1 MLTNDDHPIDSSPI
15 AGRDAAD
22 ADTAVHRLP
31 RHLNELMLWPFYVEV
46 ARDFDTSISLV
57 GQTTTLAVLVSAVLG
72 ILIGPLADHYGHRR
86 TLLLG
91 AAGVVVSAFGTA
103 LASSFVMLLIARL
116 LSGVSAGVAVS
127 VVLAVAGSRFT
138 GEARRKAMSWA
149 IAALA
154 APAIGGIPV
163 IAGLGD
169 LVGWQWSFA
178 LVGAIAMVGCGLLR
192 LSLPADPPVGAD
204 PFRLDSVLAAYR
216 PFIGHWT
223 TLTLFAGNA
232 LRAIAWIGMLT
243 YFGAFWVDAKDLSV
257 SGSGLMLMIG
267 GTGYFAGSLVSGGRL
282 GRFDQRLLFAC
293 STGTSITILG
303 LLYTLPVEPTLL
315 AVPLFIGGFLGAFG
329 YVALTTLL
337 ASETPAA
344 PAATMALNSAVFS
357 LGSAFGAMAGGGL
370 LAVGGYGMLGSG
382 LAAFGVASALVVWQP
397 GRVARLTPLDVDV
410 E

>member
-1 MLTNDDHPIDSSPI
+1 MTMTTPIKDSPQAGVRLMLTLCVIVFL
-15 AGRDAAD
+15 AY
-22 ADTAVHRLP
+22 
-31 RHLNELMLWPFYVEV
+31 LNELMLWPFYVEV

-86 TLLLG
+86 TLLFG

-116 LSGVSAGVAVS
+116 LSGVSAGVSVS
-127 VVLAVAGSRFT
+127 VVLAVAGSRFA

-149 IAALA
+149 IAAIA

-163 IAGLGD
+163 IAGFGD

-178 LVGAIAMVGCGLLR
+178 LVGAIAAGGCGLLR

-216 PFIGHWT
+216 PFVGHWP

-267 GTGYFAGSLVSGGRL
+267 GTGYFTGSLVAGEAGPLRPTAAL
-282 GRFDQRLLFAC
+282 CLLD
-293 STGTSITILG
+293 GNVNHD
-303 LLYTLPVEPTLL
+303 PW
-315 AVPLFIGGFLGAFG
+315 
-329 YVALTTLL
+329 
-337 ASETPAA
+337 
-344 PAATMALNSAVFS
+344 
-357 LGSAFGAMAGGGL
+357 
-370 LAVGGYGMLGSG
+370 
-382 LAAFGVASALVVWQP
+382 SALHAAGRAGAAGRAAVYRRLP
-397 GRVARLTPLDVDV
+397 GRIRLRGTHHAAGQRNARRSGRDDGV